1 VSSSRRPPPDVAI
14 VGVGV
19 TPQGQLPG
27 RSAEDIAAE
36 AFVAALA
43 DADLAKS
50 QIDGLITCRS
60 ALGTGVDTAVG
71 RVLGISPA
79 YSATLDYGTC
89 NFSIHLAAMVI
100 AAGLADTIALTYG
113 TNARSS
119 RADFGKPMQD
129 MAAASGYVHIAG
141 PAAMA
146 MRRHQQLYGT
156 TEEQLAHIAVNQR
169 ASAALN
175 PLAIFTEPLTVDD
188 YLAAPYLVEPLRRP
202 DVTMISDGGVALVM
216 TSTERAAQFPHPA
229 VQLLG
234 TAQTT
239 AFREFREPDHLSR
252 PWLRDVGQRAFAHA
266 ELTPSDIDVLFLQDP
281 TSVWV
286 LQMLEWF
293 GFCGVGEGGP
303 FVADGNTRID
313 GPLPVNT
320 NGGHL
325 SESYMWGWLH
335 VVELV
340 HQLRSTAG
348 ARQVYGATTAMYG
361 STMAFD
367 KGAVSIFGRRG

>member
-1 VSSSRRPPPDVAI
+1 VSRRRPSPGVAI

-19 TPQGQLPG
+19 TDQGELPN

-36 AFVAALA
+36 AFARAL
-43 DADLAKS
+43 DDCGLAKS
-50 QIDGLITCRS
+50 QIDGLITCKS
-60 ALGTGVDTAVG
+60 ALGTGIDTVVG
-71 RVLGISPA
+71 RLLGIAPA
-79 YSATLDYGTC
+79 YSATLDYGSC

-100 AAGLADTIALTYG
+100 AAGLADLVALTYG

-119 RADFGKPMQD
+119 RVDFGRPMHD
-129 MAAASGYVHIAG
+129 LAATQGYLHIAG

-146 MRRHQQLYGT
+146 MRRHQHLYGT

-169 ASAALN
+169 ANAALN
-175 PLAIFTEPLTVDD
+175 PLAVFQEPMTVDD
-188 YLAAPYLVEPLRRP
+188 YLAMPYLVEPLRRA

-216 TSTERAAQFPHPA
+216 TSTERAKDLSA
-229 VQLLG
+229 VPVHLLG

-239 AFREFREPDHLSR
+239 ALREFRDPDHLLR
-252 PWLRDVGQRAFAHA
+252 PWLQDVGERAFGHA
-266 ELTPSDIDVLFLQDP
+266 GRGPGDIDVLFLQDP

-293 GFCGVGEGGP
+293 GFCKVGEGGP
-303 FVADGNTRID
+303 FLADGATRL
-313 GPLPVNT
+313 GGALPVNT

-335 VVELV
+335 VAELV
-340 HQLRSTAG
+340 RQLRGEAG
-348 ARQVYGATTAMYG
+348 PRQVPDAEVAMYG

-367 KGAVSIFGRRG
+367 KGAVSIFGRHP